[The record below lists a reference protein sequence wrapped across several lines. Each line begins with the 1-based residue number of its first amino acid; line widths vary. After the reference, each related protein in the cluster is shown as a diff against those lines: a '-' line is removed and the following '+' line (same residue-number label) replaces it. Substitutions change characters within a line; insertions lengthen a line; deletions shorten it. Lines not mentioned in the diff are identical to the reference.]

1 MYPLRPSAGRLRG
14 RVGELKSVGEL
25 LDSAAAGHGAILL
38 VDGAPGIGKTR
49 LLAAAEDRATQHGFS
64 LARAHADELP
74 RPLPLAP
81 LFSGLDLA
89 PPGGMQA
96 RAPAT
101 QGPMLAGLEKLAVHT
116 GKLAAR
122 GPVFITLDDVQWA
135 DATTIAALRAL
146 PMWLAE
152 YPIGWV
158 LVRRMG
164 AREPPIDRL
173 FGEWEHLGAP
183 RIALGP
189 LADDAVTDVIAD
201 VLRARPDSDLLAM
214 AHGAAGNPLLVRALL
229 DGLRDE
235 GGVAIASGRARL
247 LCEQPP
253 AQVRDVVH
261 DWVMR
266 LSPRARHLLDV
277 AASLDRP
284 FGVDDL
290 ADLLGWPNEE
300 VRPPLHE
307 IVAADLLI
315 TVQKDVLAFH
325 HDLVRQSVA
334 DGVPSAVRLALRG
347 QVATMRRPS
356 TALAETPRIDRRTD
370 SAAAA
375 RRVKMHHHPLRWADE
390 CADRPQ
396 RAAERWDALTGTERT
411 VAELVAQGLT
421 NREVAARIFLSPHT
435 VSFHLR
441 KVYRK
446 LGIRSR
452 VDLTRASVQRE
463 RGRRSAGDLTAD
475 ALV

>member
-1 MYPLRPSAGRLRG
+1 
-14 RVGELKSVGEL
+14 V
-25 LDSAAAGHGAILL
+25 AAGHGAILL

-49 LLAAAEDRATQHGFS
+49 LLAAAEERATHNGFS
-64 LARAHADELP
+64 LASAHADELP

-89 PPGGMQA
+89 PPGGPPA
-96 RAPAT
+96 RASAT
-101 QGPMLAGLEKLAVHT
+101 QGHMLACLEKLAVHT

-135 DATTIAALRAL
+135 DGTTITALREL
-146 PMWLAE
+146 PTWLAE
-152 YPIGWV
+152 YPVGWV

-164 AREPPIDRL
+164 TRQPSTEWL
-173 FGEWEHLGAP
+173 FGEWEQLGAA

-189 LADDAVTDVIAD
+189 LADDAVVEVIAD
-201 VLRARPDSDLLAM
+201 VLRARPDNDLLAM

-235 GGVAIASGRARL
+235 GGVAIAGGRAQL
-247 LCEQPP
+247 LSEQLPG
-253 AQVRDVVH
+253 QVREVVH

-266 LSPRARHLLDV
+266 LSPQARHVLDV
-277 AASLDRP
+277 AASLDRL

-290 ADLLGWPNEE
+290 ADLLGWSNEQ

-307 IVAADLLI
+307 IVAADLLT
-315 TVQKDVLAFH
+315 TVGKDVLGFH

-334 DGVPSAVRLALRG
+334 DGVPVAVRLALRG
-347 QVATMRRPS
+347 QEVGGRRLCA
-356 TALAETPRIDRRTD
+356 ALAATPRLDRCSG
-370 SAAAA
+370 SAAAPGG
-375 RRVKMHHHPLRWADE
+375 VKMRYPLRWADE
-390 CADRPQ
+390 CAGRPQ
-396 RAAERWDALTGTERT
+396 PAAETWDALTCTERT

-452 VDLTRASVQRE
+452 VDLTRASVHRE
-463 RGRRSAGDLTAD
+463 RGRRAGDDLSAD
-475 ALV
+475 ALM

>member
-1 MYPLRPSAGRLRG
+1 MQTQRPSDGRLRG
-14 RVGELKSVGEL
+14 RLGELKAVAGL
-25 LDSAAAGHGAILL
+25 LDSVATGHGAILL

-49 LLAAAEDRATQHGFS
+49 LLAAAEERATHNGFS
-64 LARAHADELP
+64 LASAHADELP

-89 PPGGMQA
+89 PPGGPPG
-96 RAPAT
+96 RASAT
-101 QGPMLAGLEKLAVHT
+101 QGHMLACLEELAVHT

-135 DATTIAALRAL
+135 DATTITALREL
-146 PMWLAE
+146 PTWLAE

-164 AREPPIDRL
+164 TRQPSIEWL
-173 FGEWEHLGAP
+173 FGEWEHLGAA

-189 LADDAVTDVIAD
+189 LADDAVVDVIAD
-201 VLRARPDSDLLAM
+201 VLRARPDNDLLAM
-214 AHGAAGNPLLVRALL
+214 ARGAAGNPLLVRALL

-235 GGVAIASGRARL
+235 GGVAIAGGRARL
-247 LCEQPP
+247 LSEQPP
-253 AQVRDVVH
+253 GQVREVVH
-261 DWVMR
+261 DWVTR
-266 LSPRARHLLDV
+266 LSPRARHVLDV
-277 AASLDRP
+277 AASLDRL

-290 ADLLGWPNEE
+290 ADLLGWSNEQ
-300 VRPPLHE
+300 VRPPLRE
-307 IVAADLLI
+307 IAAADLLT
-315 TVQKDVLAFH
+315 TVGKDVLGFH

-334 DGVPSAVRLALRG
+334 DGVPAAVRLALRG
-347 QVATMRRPS
+347 QEVGGRRLCA
-356 TALAETPRIDRRTD
+356 ALAANPRLDRCSG
-370 SAAAA
+370 SAAAQGG
-375 RRVKMHHHPLRWADE
+375 VKMRYPLRWADE
-390 CADRPQ
+390 CAGRP
-396 RAAERWDALTGTERT
+396 RHAAEAWDALTSTERT

-452 VDLTRASVQRE
+452 VDLTRASVHRE
-463 RGRRSAGDLTAD
+463 RSRRAGDELSA
-475 ALV
+475 AQM